1 MLCLFQI
8 LHAVFMKNGMVL
20 FCRDNKLLVSGTQD
34 GDLFVWSMDT
44 QSLNQQLPCMF
55 HLTSVFKTLM
65 HWFPNLFYGSMDK
78 FL

>member
-1 MLCLFQI
+1 MCITSAYLMLCLSQI
-8 LHAVFMKNGMVL
+8 LHAVFMKNGAVL

-55 HLTSVFKTLM
+55 HF
-65 HWFPNLFYGSMDK
+65 HFF
-78 FL
+78 FLKL